1 MTHLYNRY
9 LVRSIDDK
17 YRIWD
22 KAVELDQKYK
32 IQEKVTNAAQTALQ
46 SQPGQKARGIA
57 EQTLAQIAAVHME
70 ATKIKSDKAAT
81 TAPTTAA

>member
-1 MTHLYNRY
+1 MGRTI
-9 LVRSIDDK
+9 VKSIDDK

-32 IQEKVTNAAQTALQ
+32 IHEKAQTAVQSALQ

-57 EQTLAQIAAVHME
+57 EQTFAQIAAVHFE
-70 ATKIKSDKAAT
+70 ATKIKTDKSVKADA
-81 TAPTTAA
+81 